1 MPRFIAV
8 ANLKGGAGKS
18 TIAVNLAGELSGKK
32 HSVILV
38 DADAQG
44 TSTYWATAGRL
55 PFPVEAMPFETARDV
70 KRWAP
75 KVLEIDAD
83 YVVIDC
89 PPHVGG
95 ATEAAVGIADLVLIP
110 VTASGADLAATLKAL
125 ELVHQMREAREDEG
139 PACIVVPSKI
149 DSRTALGREIADV
162 LEQLGERVGPAVHQ
176 RVAFV
181 ESFGQGL
188 WIGDYEPNGPAYEDI
203 EALASSVK
211 KALKRL

>member
-18 TIAVNLAGELSGKK
+18 TIAVNLAGELFGKK
-32 HSVILV
+32 HSVTVV

-44 TSTYWATAGRL
+44 TATYWASGGGL
-55 PFPVEAMPFETARDV
+55 PFPVESMPFETARDA

-75 KVLEIDAD
+75 QVLELDAD
-83 YVVIDC
+83 YIVIDC

-95 ATEAAVGIADLVLIP
+95 ATEAAVGIAELVLMP

-125 ELVHQMREAREDEG
+125 DLVHEVRNVREDDG
-139 PACIVVPSKI
+139 PACMLIPSKI
-149 DSRTALGREIADV
+149 DTRTALGREIGEV

-181 ESFGQGL
+181 ESFGEGQ
-188 WIGDYEPNGPAYEDI
+188 WIGDFEPNGPAYEDI
-203 EALASSVK
+203 EALGTAVK
-211 KALKRL
+211 KVLKKL

>member
-55 PFPVEAMPFETARDV
+55 PFPVEALPYETARDV

-125 ELVHQMREAREDEG
+125 ELVHQMREAREDGG
-139 PACIVVPSKI
+139 PGVHRGALEDRLPHGAGARDCRRAGTTRASASARPYTSGSPLSSRSGRACGSAITNPTVPLTMT
-149 DSRTALGREIADV
+149 SRRW
-162 LEQLGERVGPAVHQ
+162 EQR
-176 RVAFV
+176 
-181 ESFGQGL
+181 
-188 WIGDYEPNGPAYEDI
+188 
-203 EALASSVK
+203 
-211 KALKRL
+211 

>member
-1 MPRFIAV
+1 MPRFVAV

-18 TIAVNLAGELSGKK
+18 TIAVNLAGELCGKK
-32 HSVILV
+32 SSVVLV

-44 TSTYWATAGRL
+44 TAVYWASSGAL
-55 PFPVEAMPFETARDV
+55 PFPVEAMPYETAREA

-125 ELVHQMREAREDEG
+125 ELVHGMREVRDDGG

-149 DSRTALGREIADV
+149 DSRTALGREIGEV
-162 LEQLGERVGPAVHQ
+162 LEQLGEKVGPAIHQ

-181 ESFGQGL
+181 ESFGQGQ
-188 WIGDYEPNGPAYEDI
+188 WIGDYEPDGPAHQDI
-203 EALASSVK
+203 QELGAAVR
-211 KALKRL
+211 KALKKL

>member
-1 MPRFIAV
+1 MARFIAV
-8 ANLKGGAGKS
+8 ANLKVSAGTS
-18 TIAVNLAGELSGKK
+18 TSAVNLAGELSGKK

-75 KVLEIDAD
+75 KVLELDAD
-83 YVVIDC
+83 YVVIDS

-125 ELVHQMREAREDEG
+125 NLVHDMRKARKDGG
-139 PACIVVPSKI
+139 PACIMIPSKI
-149 DSRTALGREIADV
+149 DTR
-162 LEQLGERVGPAVHQ
+162 
-176 RVAFV
+176 
-181 ESFGQGL
+181 
-188 WIGDYEPNGPAYEDI
+188 
-203 EALASSVK
+203 
-211 KALKRL
+211 